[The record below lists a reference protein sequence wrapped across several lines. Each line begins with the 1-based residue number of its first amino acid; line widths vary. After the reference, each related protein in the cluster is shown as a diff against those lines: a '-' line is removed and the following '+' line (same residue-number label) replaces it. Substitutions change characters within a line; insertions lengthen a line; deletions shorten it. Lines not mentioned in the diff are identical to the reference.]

1 MATNDAVA
9 LFSAAQSGYLPG
21 HLGLDWSEIRQGFVR
36 GHFEVSRQH
45 LAPNGY
51 LHAAAVVALAD
62 TACGYG
68 CIVSL
73 PEGITGFTTVELK
86 ANFIGTALKGMVT
99 CEARLIHGGRTTQV
113 WDAEVKS
120 EAIGKIIGLFRCT
133 QMLLTKPRGA
143 QTRHALQSANPVSR

>member
-68 CIVSL
+68 CICLLYTS
-73 PEGITGFTTVELK
+73 
-86 ANFIGTALKGMVT
+86 
-99 CEARLIHGGRTTQV
+99 
-113 WDAEVKS
+113 DAADE
-120 EAIGKIIGLFRCT
+120 
-133 QMLLTKPRGA
+133 
-143 QTRHALQSANPVSR
+143 